1 MNRKITGIIGVC
13 LLLAVWMYIPGIS
26 HGAAKEVIYLSL
38 ADYTGPSGGLDAN
51 IQKGTEDFFKYI
63 NDEGGVGGV
72 TVKFIGIDTRAD
84 VARVVSGYKRYRRN
98 PKVLAFWN
106 NSTPSNKVIIP
117 LATRDKLVML
127 TPASGEAV
135 AEAGV
140 TFCWGQTYQD
150 GFSGAVDWMVE
161 DWKNKGKQDLPTIG
175 YFSWDNGY
183 GRAHMQGG
191 KGYAEKKGV
200 KLLTEFFRPGTADHT
215 TYLTRLKG
223 CDYIYVGGV
232 DPTPTNVIRDAHRLG
247 MTKNTQFVCDYWGPS
262 RGSGMG
268 IAAHSDVLQGTVVV
282 SFYLKGV
289 DVAAHPLVKE
299 IWTRY
304 HKEPLTEVVG
314 GYAAGFT
321 LGGAFV
327 EALKIALK
335 EVGYDNLKK
344 EVMLKAYQKLT
355 GNKFAQGIQT
365 ECAYSPTERRGS
377 KGIRFYRV
385 KGMDLVPI
393 TGWITPPDAV
403 SLHKW

>member
-1 MNRKITGIIGVC
+1 
-13 LLLAVWMYIPGIS
+13 
-26 HGAAKEVIYLSL
+26 
-38 ADYTGPSGGLDAN
+38 
-51 IQKGTEDFFKYI
+51 
-63 NDEGGVGGV
+63 
-72 TVKFIGIDTRAD
+72 
-84 VARVVSGYKRYRRN
+84 
-98 PKVLAFWN
+98 
-106 NSTPSNKVIIP
+106 
-117 LATRDKLVML
+117 ML

-191 KGYAEKKGV
+191 KEYAEKKGV